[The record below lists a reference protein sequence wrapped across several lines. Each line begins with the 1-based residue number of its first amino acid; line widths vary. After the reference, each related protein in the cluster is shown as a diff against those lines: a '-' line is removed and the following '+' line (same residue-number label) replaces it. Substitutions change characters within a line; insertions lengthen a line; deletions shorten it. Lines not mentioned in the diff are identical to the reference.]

1 MLVYV
6 QVSEAVLAGALR
18 RERAAEEVIN
28 EQAAEIEQLNR
39 LVIKKFY
46 VIIPVYTSSCTPI
59 PDCYVQFFHSPIL
72 VMNIMDG
79 FHTCPCSV
87 L

>member
-1 MLVYV
+1 MSVCV

-46 VIIPVYTSSCTPI
+46 VLIPVYTSSCTPI
-59 PDCYVQFFHSPIL
+59 PDCCVLFFRSPIL

-79 FHTCPCSV
+79 FNTCPYSV

>member
-1 MLVYV
+1 MYV

-46 VIIPVYTSSCTPI
+46 VLIPVYASSCT
-59 PDCYVQFFHSPIL
+59 
-72 VMNIMDG
+72 
-79 FHTCPCSV
+79 
-87 L
+87 

>member
-1 MLVYV
+1 MSVYV

-46 VIIPVYTSSCTPI
+46 VLIPVYTSSCTPI
-59 PDCYVQFFHSPIL
+59 PDCCVLFFRSPIL

-79 FHTCPCSV
+79 FHTCPYSV